1 MCLFLLTTPANTKYG
16 YNTTANKRSHKA
28 IEESVRPFNVPEIL
42 LPHDRSKR
50 WGWTHYGVFIPSLP
64 EPYRYMNTVTA
75 IGGFGNLVFDND
87 YTAAPDAR
95 NSTSV
100 LSSTAYGETHHF
112 EAYDTSTTCSFAED
126 GTRLAWGDNLV
137 ITSNYPEFTVTGRY
151 HHMSV
156 DLQISTTQQVSWFIQ
171 TPIYDHLSLFAT
183 YHGTIKDVRGT
194 TEISG
199 MCTVEYARCMTPQ
212 VLTSTPLQ
220 PQLKIPVAFFTY
232 QIIDLDKRTQL
243 LLNKVRGLG
252 QTLSIQTPKAAQC
265 EYQNS
270 FVG

>member
-1 MCLFLLTTPANTKYG
+1 MDTTQPPTNAVVSAISRLLLYIRP
-16 YNTTANKRSHKA
+16 HVDKA

-112 EAYDTSTTCSFAED
+112 EAYDTST
-126 GTRLAWGDNLV
+126 
-137 ITSNYPEFTVTGRY
+137 
-151 HHMSV
+151 
-156 DLQISTTQQVSWFIQ
+156 
-171 TPIYDHLSLFAT
+171 
-183 YHGTIKDVRGT
+183 
-194 TEISG
+194 
-199 MCTVEYARCMTPQ
+199 
-212 VLTSTPLQ
+212 
-220 PQLKIPVAFFTY
+220 
-232 QIIDLDKRTQL
+232 
-243 LLNKVRGLG
+243 
-252 QTLSIQTPKAAQC
+252 
-265 EYQNS
+265 
-270 FVG
+270 